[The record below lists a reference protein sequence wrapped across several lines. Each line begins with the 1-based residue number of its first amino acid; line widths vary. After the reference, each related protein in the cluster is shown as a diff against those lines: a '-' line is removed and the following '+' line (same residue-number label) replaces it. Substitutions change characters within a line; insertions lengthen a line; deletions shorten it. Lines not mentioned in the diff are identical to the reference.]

1 MVEFKVIKG
10 SSTGVLV
17 DAVSS
22 REIKS
27 DEVLIDVTHSGVCFT
42 DHVCRCQRLF
52 LFHTRP
58 HTLTV
63 TALSTSGHGT
73 GS

>member
-10 SSTGVLV
+10 SSTGALV

-42 DHVCRCQRLF
+42 DHVCRCPPL
-52 LFHTRP
+52 LFHTKLY
-58 HTLTV
+58 TLTV
-63 TALSTSGHGT
+63 TALSASGHGP

>member
-10 SSTGVLV
+10 SSNGVLV

-42 DHVCRCQRLF
+42 DYVCRCRLF
-52 LFHTRP
+52 VIHARL
-58 HTLTV
+58 
-63 TALSTSGHGT
+63 LS
-73 GS
+73 

>member
-10 SSTGVLV
+10 SSNGVLV

-27 DEVLIDVTHSGVCFT
+27 DEVLIDVTHSGVCYT
-42 DHVCRCQRLF
+42 DHVCRCRLF
-52 LFHTRP
+52 LFHRRLY
-58 HTLTV
+58 TLTV
-63 TALSTSGHGT
+63 IALSASGHGP

>member
-10 SSTGVLV
+10 SSTGALV

-22 REIKS
+22 REIKP

-42 DHVCRCQRLF
+42 DYVCRCRIF
-52 LFHTRP
+52 LFHTKFNK
-58 HTLTV
+58 LTV
-63 TALSTSGHGT
+63 TALPTSGHGP
-73 GS
+73 GP

>member
-42 DHVCRCQRLF
+42 DHVCHCQVVL
-52 LFHTRP
+52 LHTRAY
-58 HTLTV
+58 TLTV
-63 TALSTSGHGT
+63 TALSTSGHGA